1 MSPSKHAIDRSI
13 TITGNAAVIADS
25 AIRVM
30 VEQGLDALTVR
41 HVAAAAQVAPGT
53 VQYHMGT
60 RDDILAKAFI
70 RSVQRQEERTQRP
83 SDSTDVL
90 ELMCIR
96 LAELLPTGPVQR
108 EDAAMWVIVGAAA
121 STRGWLADMYD
132 SEIAL
137 FRARVVEALVAAQ
150 HLDQLRSEITPQQGA
165 RLVTAL
171 INGLTLDYLNASG
184 DVTEQLLADLR
195 AGLGLIVK
203 G

>member
-1 MSPSKHAIDRSI
+1 MSPSKHATDRS
-13 TITGNAAVIADS
+13 TAITGNAAVIADS

-30 VEQGLDALTVR
+30 VEQGLDALSVR

-121 STRGWLADMYD
+121 STRDWLADMYD

-137 FRARVVEALVAAQ
+137 FRARVGDALVAAQ
-150 HLDQLRSEITPQQGA
+150 RLDQLRSGITPQQGA